1 MVGIAIKTRPMEI
14 KTHYTDIPTEADRL
28 NIAQRTLWRWIKAR
42 RVPSYKVGRRILLRP
57 DEVDIAMGRF
67 RSAAIGEGNQK

>member
-1 MVGIAIKTRPMEI
+1 MFALVIKRRHMET
-14 KTHYTDIPTEADRL
+14 KNHYTDIPTEADRL

-57 DEVDIAMGRF
+57 DEVDIALGRF
-67 RSAAIGEGNQK
+67 RSAAIGEGK